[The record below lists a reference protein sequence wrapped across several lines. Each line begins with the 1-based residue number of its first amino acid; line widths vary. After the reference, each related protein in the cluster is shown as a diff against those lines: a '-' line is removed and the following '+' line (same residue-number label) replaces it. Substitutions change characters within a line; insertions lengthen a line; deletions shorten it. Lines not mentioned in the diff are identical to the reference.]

1 MNAAP
6 PLCVRWLGRVEFA
19 QALALQEE
27 IVARKRNDPSLQD
40 QLLLLEHEPVYTIG
54 RTPDQSSLSATGS
67 RPTRDGELGAAHLPH
82 PLFAINRGGQAT
94 YHGPGQLMGY
104 PIIDLRRCGHD
115 LHKYLRWLE
124 QLLIEVLAEYGI
136 AATQRESLTGV
147 WVEDRK
153 IASIGVGVR
162 HWITMHGFA
171 LNVCGDLSPF
181 SHIVPCGIDN
191 VAMTSMEKET
201 GAAFSVSDVAM
212 AVEKVALEQIPNLR
226 AAQEVLP
233 ANV

>member
-1 MNAAP
+1 MNFADA
-6 PLCVRWLGRVEFA
+6 LG
-19 QALALQEE
+19 LQEE
-27 IVARKRNDPSLQD
+27 IVARKRVHRSFED

-54 RTPDQSSLSATGS
+54 RTPDQSSLSATG
-67 RPTRDGELGAAHLPH
+67 RIRRGELGAHLPH

-104 PIIDLRRCGHD
+104 PIIDLRGCGQD
-115 LHKYLRWLE
+115 LHRYLRWLE
-124 QLLIEVLAEYGI
+124 QLLIEMLAQYEI
-136 AATQRESLTGV
+136 AATQRASLTGV
-147 WVEDRK
+147 WVDDRK

-181 SHIVPCGIDN
+181 NQIVPCGIND

-201 GAAFSVSDVAM
+201 RRTFSVEIVA
-212 AVEKVALEQIPNLR
+212 ASLEKLALNRFAYLR
-226 AAQEVLP
+226 NAPEAEP
-233 ANV
+233 INV